1 MNTILIFLI
10 AVPTIEIYVMIK
22 IGQNIGAFTTISL
35 IFATAFIGIYF
46 AKIEGLN
53 TLRAGVY
60 NLYKNKVP
68 LFEMISGA
76 SIAFAAILL
85 IVPGFITDF
94 IGFILLIPPS
104 RKFIINYFIRKNN
117 PIKKIRKTL

>member
-1 MNTILIFLI
+1 
-10 AVPTIEIYVMIK
+10 
-22 IGQNIGAFTTISL
+22 
-35 IFATAFIGIYF
+35 
-46 AKIEGLN
+46 
-53 TLRAGVY
+53 
-60 NLYKNKVP
+60 
-68 LFEMISGA
+68 MISGA

-117 PIKKIRKTL
+117 PIKKNKEDFIEEKF